1 MGQGAPEV
9 CSNGELGR
17 RRPGGD
23 EQGGALGEAGDGAR
37 KTAGSRRSRSR
48 RLTAAAPRPTFPLPS
63 RREAAMNIRG
73 GTLLVILV
81 ASAQRAGTIVLA
93 GK

>member
-1 MGQGAPEV
+1 
-9 CSNGELGR
+9 
-17 RRPGGD
+17 
-23 EQGGALGEAGDGAR
+23 
-37 KTAGSRRSRSR
+37 
-48 RLTAAAPRPTFPLPS
+48 
-63 RREAAMNIRG
+63 MNIRG